1 MNNYTVAVVGAPG
14 VGKTSI
20 LSQLYR
26 RQIYKYH
33 NPTLAP
39 KSEDIIYKLDRNC
52 VCNYTLIDFP
62 GINLDQPLPK
72 ALLTNVHAYVVI
84 FSLTHFESF
93 VIAEQIIDKIMKAY
107 DYSTVIPIV
116 MIGNKTDLPSPKKGS
131 TTARYKRKYINNP
144 AENITRKNMRIF
156 DLDKYCDPKDYDR
169 SNFNPD
175 KHAQLRQV
183 RIEEPNALARKYNL
197 EYMESCSH
205 IHIDVTKIF
214 SNVLIRLREIAEEEL
229 VITQRRG
236 QIHDDKMTDKE
247 FIAYHSLPP
256 SKKAPTWKQLG
267 QVMMTEKRKVDA
279 INLKFKLKLIKKE
292 EAYKAIY
299 SHAQKIFETHEKRLA
314 MLTHPENANDS
325 YLDEIG
331 VKPFLT
337 PENFN
342 RYPTKQA
349 HEPEITMG
357 TTNQVTSS
365 SNHEITK
372 AASSENT
379 EIAASS
385 LKSENGEQNSSNNSD
400 RIVSDSS
407 SPVSDRKD
415 KPKKKRFMSI
425 LRVIAWR
432 NKKQGKTDPSEET
445 TKTTQ

>member
-1 MNNYTVAVVGAPG
+1 
-14 VGKTSI
+14 
-20 LSQLYR
+20 
-26 RQIYKYH
+26 
-33 NPTLAP
+33 
-39 KSEDIIYKLDRNC
+39 
-52 VCNYTLIDFP
+52 
-62 GINLDQPLPK
+62 
-72 ALLTNVHAYVVI
+72 
-84 FSLTHFESF
+84 
-93 VIAEQIIDKIMKAY
+93 
-107 DYSTVIPIV
+107 
-116 MIGNKTDLPSPKKGS
+116 
-131 TTARYKRKYINNP
+131 
-144 AENITRKNMRIF
+144 
-156 DLDKYCDPKDYDR
+156 
-169 SNFNPD
+169 
-175 KHAQLRQV
+175 
-183 RIEEPNALARKYNL
+183 
-197 EYMESCSH
+197 
-205 IHIDVTKIF
+205 
-214 SNVLIRLREIAEEEL
+214 
-229 VITQRRG
+229 
-236 QIHDDKMTDKE
+236 
-247 FIAYHSLPP
+247 
-256 SKKAPTWKQLG
+256 
-267 QVMMTEKRKVDA
+267 MTEKRKVDA

-357 TTNQVTSS
+357 TTNQVTST

-379 EIAASS
+379 EIAPSS
-385 LKSENGEQNSSNNSD
+385 LKSENVEKNSSNNSD